1 MSKVTCPV
9 CEARVP
15 LPKRRRPL
23 SGPGPGR
30 ACESPL
36 CPNCDTDLSEQ
47 IAEHHAHRKKRKL
60 GVFAKSMIA
69 FVILGFLCIAGG
81 ITVLGMDPDPPWA
94 PPVEQGFMVGT
105 QVFFALA
112 LLMKLAYK
120 LFEESDRLG

>member
-1 MSKVTCPV
+1 MSKITCPV

-30 ACESPL
+30 AYDSLL
-36 CPNCDTDLSEQ
+36 CPKCDADLSER
-47 IAEHHAHRKKRKL
+47 IAEHRALWRKRRFGL
-60 GVFAKSMIA
+60 FAKFMLG
-69 FVILGFLCIAGG
+69 FTILGFLCLVGG
-81 ITVLGMDPDPPWA
+81 ITAFSMDQTPGFVSPL
-94 PPVEQGFMVGT
+94 EQAFRVGT

-120 LFEESDRLG
+120 LFEEHDRVA